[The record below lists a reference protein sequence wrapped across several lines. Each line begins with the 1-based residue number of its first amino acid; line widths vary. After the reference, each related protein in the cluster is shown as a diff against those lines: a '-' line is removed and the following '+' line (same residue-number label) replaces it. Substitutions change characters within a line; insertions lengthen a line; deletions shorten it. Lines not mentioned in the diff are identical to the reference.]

1 MNESAPAVEVVRL
14 EFRDERTPYSGRFH
28 DVYFS
33 ALDGI
38 SESRY
43 VYLEGSGYL
52 AALARE
58 NRRIEVGEIG
68 FGVGLNF
75 ILTLDVFLKEAKP
88 GQTLHYHA
96 FERYPVH
103 LDDLKRLYAAYPELA
118 EASGMLLDHYPLLTP
133 GVHSLRLAGGRVR
146 LWLSLGDAKEQMSL
160 SDFRV
165 AHWYWDGFAPRQNP
179 DAFDPG
185 LFREVSRLSRPR
197 AQGASFTSAGWVR
210 RAIEASG
217 FRIEK
222 RPGFGKKR
230 ECIRAELDS
239 EPPHQLQPL
248 PPWFSN
254 ERVIPISPQSGPV
267 GIIGAGLAGTA
278 VARRLAESGYEVLIL
293 DPEGPGQR
301 TSGNPLG
308 LYNLQIS
315 KKPNPIS
322 RFAQAA
328 IAEFLRELQEL
339 QVPHHT
345 GILRTDLREAGPLME
360 SAYPEDSYEITSRG
374 IRLKVCGVVNPKELC
389 RIRIDHPGIRL
400 IRKRV
405 TSVEST
411 GKGFRI
417 HVQEGPPIEC
427 AQVVTTLGA
436 EYRLPD
442 PQPPV
447 IPHLDPIP
455 MRPIRGQ
462 IILVPPMETSR
473 GLQETLVEE
482 GYASPVL
489 PEISG
494 VDAHLIGATYQ
505 AKTVLQDQ
513 EEIDRDLLIRESAKW
528 PEFSGLNPSVSIQSR
543 VGWRLSSP
551 DKLPLIGPL
560 CDPVLVAG
568 LYGNAFRGGPVKTL
582 PPIPVAP
589 GEWTLTALG
598 SRGITF
604 SAIGSL
610 LLADWMTGE
619 RLSIELDLIE
629 HLHPARFF
637 IRKLKRPGI
646 S

>member
-1 MNESAPAVEVVRL
+1 MNGPPPRVEVVRID
-14 EFRDERTPYSGRFH
+14 FRDERTPYSTRFQ

-33 ALDGI
+33 AMDGI

-52 AALARE
+52 EALTEGRP
-58 NRRIEVGEIG
+58 RIEVGEVG

-75 ILTLDVFLKEAKP
+75 VLTLDAFLKESKP
-88 GQTLHYHA
+88 GQVLHYHS
-96 FERYPVH
+96 FERFPVH
-103 LDDLKRLYAAYPELA
+103 LDDLKRLYAAYPELT
-118 EASGMLLDHYPLLTP
+118 EASSMLLDHYPLLTP
-133 GVHSLRLAGGRVR
+133 GVHSLRMAGGRVR
-146 LWLSLGDAKEQMSL
+146 LWLSLGEARQQMAL

-165 AHWYWDGFAPRQNP
+165 DHWYWDGFAPKQNP

-185 LFREVSRLSRPR
+185 LFVEVARLSRTGSR
-197 AQGASFTSAGWVR
+197 GASFTSAGWVR
-210 RAIEASG
+210 RAIEAAG

-230 ECIRAELDS
+230 ECIRAEFVGPGIEGTS
-239 EPPHQLQPL
+239 PL
-248 PPWFSN
+248 PPWFSG
-254 ERVIPISPQSGPV
+254 ESSVVRPPEAGPV
-267 GIIGAGLAGTA
+267 GVIGAGLAGSSIS
-278 VARRLAESGYEVLIL
+278 RRLAEAGYDVLIF
-293 DPEGPGQR
+293 DPEGPGNR

-328 IAEFLRELQEL
+328 LAEFLRELQDL
-339 QVPHHT
+339 GVPHHT
-345 GILRTDLREAGPLME
+345 GILRTDFHDPLPLIE
-360 SAYPEDSYEITSRG
+360 SGYPEDSYEITPRG
-374 IRLKVCGVVNPKELC
+374 IRLKVCGVVNPRDLC
-389 RIRIDHPGIRL
+389 RIRIEHPKIRL
-400 IRKRV
+400 LRNRV
-405 TSVEST
+405 TSVAST
-411 GKGFRI
+411 GKGFLI
-417 HVQEGPPIEC
+417 HAEGLPPVEC
-427 AQVVTTLGA
+427 AQVVSTLGA
-436 EYRLPD
+436 DFRLPD
-442 PQPPV
+442 VAPPV

-462 IILVPPMETSR
+462 IILVPPGALSQN
-473 GLQETLVEE
+473 LQETLVEE
-482 GYASPVL
+482 GYASPAL
-489 PEISG
+489 PELSG

-505 AKTVLQDQ
+505 ALTVLPDQ
-513 EEIDRDLLIRESAKW
+513 EEIDRDQLIRESAKW
-528 PEFSGLNPSVSIQSR
+528 PEFSGSYPEESVRSR

-551 DKLPLIGPL
+551 DKLPVIGPL
-560 CDPVLVAG
+560 CDPDLLAG
-568 LYGNAFRGGPVKTL
+568 IYGNAFRGGPLKSL
-582 PPIPVAP
+582 PTVPVAP

-604 SAIGSL
+604 SSIGSL
-610 LLADWMTGE
+610 LLSDWMTGG